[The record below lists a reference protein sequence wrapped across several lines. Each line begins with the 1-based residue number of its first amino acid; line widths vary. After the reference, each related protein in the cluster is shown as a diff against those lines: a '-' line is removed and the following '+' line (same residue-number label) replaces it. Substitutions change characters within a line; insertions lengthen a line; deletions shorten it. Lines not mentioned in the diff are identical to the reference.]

1 MNTYKRSVGLFYS
14 QDEAEAALRALKKG
28 HFDMNRVNVI
38 AKNANQVTDS
48 ENVDVG
54 YNEGN
59 NAAEGAGA
67 GATSGAV
74 LGGITGLLI
83 GLGTLAIPGVG
94 PIIVAGE
101 AATAIATTLAGA
113 GIGAAAGGI
122 VGGLVGLGIPEDKAK
137 IYSDRVSSGSYLVM
151 VNGSDDDINR
161 AEEILHQN
169 GIEEYGVYDAP
180 DIDDDSYNRTSSVNR
195 VDTGE
200 RVNTMGNTSMSDEVY
215 PAESRTSMRD
225 EVYPAE
231 STTSMSDQ
239 DLTSRRMSNRDEV
252 YPAESTTS
260 MGTSMNDNPSGMLR
274 DRDLAMNDR
283 DLVDP
288 LEPGTMNDNPS
299 DTLRDRDLETRQRN
313 DRSTTSNDADVIIV
327 DNRDET
333 R

>member
-1 MNTYKRSVGLFYS
+1 MNTYKRSIGLFYS

-38 AKNANQVTDS
+38 AKNANQVSDS

-67 GATSGAV
+67 GATSGAI
-74 LGGITGLLI
+74 LGGIGGLLI

-101 AATAIATTLAGA
+101 AATTIATTLAGA

-122 VGGLVGLGIPEDKAK
+122 VGGLVGLGIPEEKAK

-180 DIDDDSYNRTSSVNR
+180 DINDDTYNRTSSVNR

-215 PAESRTSMRD
+215 PTESRTSI
-225 EVYPAE
+225 
-231 STTSMSDQ
+231 SDQ

-252 YPAESTTS
+252 YPTESTTS
-260 MGTSMNDNPSGMLR
+260 MGTSMSDHDNPSGTLR
-274 DRDLAMNDR
+274 DR
-283 DLVDP
+283 VDP
-288 LEPGTMNDNPS
+288 LES
-299 DTLRDRDLETRQRN
+299 DTINERDLKNRQRT

>member
-1 MNTYKRSVGLFYS
+1 MNTYKRSIGLFYS

-74 LGGITGLLI
+74 LGGIGGLLL

-101 AATAIATTLAGA
+101 AATTIATTLAGA

-122 VGGLVGLGIPEDKAK
+122 VGGLVGLGIPEEKAK

-151 VNGSDDDINR
+151 VNGSDDDIRR
-161 AEEILHQN
+161 AEEILHNN

-180 DIDDDSYNRTSSVNR
+180 DIDDDTYNRTSSINR

-200 RVNTMGNTSMSDEVY
+200 GVNTMGDTMSTRDRVYPTESSTSMSDY
-215 PAESRTSMRD
+215 PVDTQRERDMVNPVGSETSMGERNLAD
-225 EVYPAE
+225 RP
-231 STTSMSDQ
+231 
-239 DLTSRRMSNRDEV
+239 MSNRDQ
-252 YPAESTTS
+252 
-260 MGTSMNDNPSGMLR
+260 
-274 DRDLAMNDR
+274 
-283 DLVDP
+283 VDP
-288 LEPGTMNDNPS
+288 LED
-299 DTLRDRDLETRQRN
+299 DRDLETRRRDN
-313 DRSTTSNDADVIIV
+313 RTTTSDDADVIII

>member
-1 MNTYKRSVGLFYS
+1 MNTYKRSIGLFYS

-74 LGGITGLLI
+74 LGGIGGLLI

-101 AATAIATTLAGA
+101 AATTIATTLAGA

-122 VGGLVGLGIPEDKAK
+122 VGGLVGLGIPEEKAK

-161 AEEILHQN
+161 AEEILHHN

-180 DIDDDSYNRTSSVNR
+180 DINDDTYNRTSSVNR

-215 PAESRTSMRD
+215 PTESRTSMRD
-225 EVYPAE
+225 EIY
-231 STTSMSDQ
+231 
-239 DLTSRRMSNRDEV
+239 
-252 YPAESTTS
+252 
-260 MGTSMNDNPSGMLR
+260 
-274 DRDLAMNDR
+274 
-283 DLVDP
+283 
-288 LEPGTMNDNPS
+288 
-299 DTLRDRDLETRQRN
+299 
-313 DRSTTSNDADVIIV
+313 
-327 DNRDET
+327 
-333 R
+333 